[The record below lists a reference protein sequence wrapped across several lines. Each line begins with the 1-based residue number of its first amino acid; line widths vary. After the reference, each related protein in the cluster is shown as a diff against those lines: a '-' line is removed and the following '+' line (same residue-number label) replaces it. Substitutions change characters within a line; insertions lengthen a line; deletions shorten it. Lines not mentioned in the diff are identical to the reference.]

1 MAKSQMAIFA
11 CSVEHLV
18 IDAKVAE
25 NRRKKRYQ
33 SFIIS
38 CQNSVKDLHMI
49 VYKLKTKV
57 MIQAFSYF

>member
-1 MAKSQMAIFA
+1 MS
-11 CSVEHLV
+11 SVEHLV

-38 CQNSVKDLHMI
+38 CQNSVKDLHMF